1 MNTRNES
8 ASKTFGGPAGTMGM
22 DMAKK
27 MVSQMG
33 PGGSPFEMMQ
43 KMMAQMG
50 HAEGKP
56 PMEKMMGMC
65 MGMCAEMISAIRNT
79 NALAVSVTPELQR
92 AFSDWLKDAEA
103 EALKLISNGTT
114 ETAALATALKLE
126 EDSVRYIL
134 TRLAEKGEITL
145 AATAKKA

>member
-1 MNTRNES
+1 MNTQNEC
-8 ASKTFGGPAGTMGM
+8 ASKTSGGPAGPMGI

-27 MVSQMG
+27 MMSQMG

-50 HAEGKP
+50 HAEGTP
-56 PMEKMMGMC
+56 PMEKIMGMC
-65 MGMCAEMISAIRNT
+65 MGMCAEMLSAIRDT

-103 EALKLISNGTT
+103 RALKLIGNGTT
-114 ETAALATALKLE
+114 DTAALAAALKLE
-126 EDSVRYIL
+126 ENSVRYIL

-145 AATAKKA
+145 TATAKTA